1 MAGLITSNRALQS
14 FTFVKEN
21 GQHSLRSNM
30 PNKPEFYLHEDEVY
44 QKRNVE
50 KMILESEFADSGLA
64 EYIYQWQQ
72 TEKGQW
78 VMKHGLTPTFTVMQD
93 YLTFTHIVLVTA
105 HIKPKR
111 WTEFCLKFS

>member
-1 MAGLITSNRALQS
+1 MAGHTMSNLASQS

-21 GQHSLRSNM
+21 GKHSLRSNM
-30 PNKPEFYLHEDEVY
+30 PSKQEFHVHEDEVY
-44 QKRNVE
+44 QKRTVE
-50 KMILESEFADSGLA
+50 RLKCADGIDSSLA
-64 EYIYQWQQ
+64 EYIYNWQQ

-78 VMKHGLTPTFTVMQD
+78 VMKHGLEPTFTVFD
-93 YLTFTHIVLVTA
+93 EYTTFTQFILITA